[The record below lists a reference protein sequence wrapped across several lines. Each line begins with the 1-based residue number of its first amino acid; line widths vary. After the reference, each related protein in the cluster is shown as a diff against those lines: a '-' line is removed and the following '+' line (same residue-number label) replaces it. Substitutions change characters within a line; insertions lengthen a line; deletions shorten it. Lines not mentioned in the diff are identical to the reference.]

1 MTDVYTLL
9 KIDPSLLKGFHN
21 QARLVENVQTDKNIR
36 QQTHLLKQIEQR
48 AMAEGRP
55 AVSKQSIQEII
66 DKVVAESHK
75 GPADINAWSAR
86 ELRIVSYYLIKLQGN
101 EDAFRYAIRLLD
113 EGWRPLFLNGIAF
126 FLLNFWNNIKPVL
139 RRSACNLFTT
149 RLQEYTGNNR
159 RVMAWKNHANY
170 FDDVGP
176 LRLLQLLLV
185 QDMDIMQAPSV
196 LGYRESALAQSFYS
210 DVIIGYTKNR
220 NVGLNK
226 LGEVFERHNNARTKK
241 LILAE
246 YVEKSDKRGD
256 TEKQTML
263 SNFINNSLGDV
274 TLSTTWAPFPGA
286 TDEEAQRLK
295 HAMLLT
301 RKWFARK
308 IIETFFKICVQDKQ
322 REQFWLRYVKDIS
335 GFRIAGSALTRQALA
350 SDPTTRDMFMPFF
363 IETNSRTSQTSA
375 LILSIKNK
383 VMIEFSDVG
392 ALYVYNQDDVT
403 VRFLINGA
411 KRIASIRDLKTPSTD
426 GIVQLDN
433 WGHMRFYEEGKMKHQ
448 GNWANR
454 LDNWMRHVVL
464 TDDNTHTSFYEER
477 DSGTFIAQ
485 EYTDEEL

>member
-1 MTDVYTLL
+1 
-9 KIDPSLLKGFHN
+9 
-21 QARLVENVQTDKNIR
+21 
-36 QQTHLLKQIEQR
+36 
-48 AMAEGRP
+48 
-55 AVSKQSIQEII
+55 
-66 DKVVAESHK
+66 
-75 GPADINAWSAR
+75 
-86 ELRIVSYYLIKLQGN
+86 
-101 EDAFRYAIRLLD
+101 
-113 EGWRPLFLNGIAF
+113 
-126 FLLNFWNNIKPVL
+126 
-139 RRSACNLFTT
+139 
-149 RLQEYTGNNR
+149 
-159 RVMAWKNHANY
+159 
-170 FDDVGP
+170 
-176 LRLLQLLLV
+176 
-185 QDMDIMQAPSV
+185 MDIMQAPSV

-210 DVIIGYTKNR
+210 DVIIGYTQNR

-286 TDEEAQRLK
+286 TGEEAQRLK